1 MKSPKQC
8 NPVTGSNTTTLAATL
23 AATLLML
30 TMSGC
35 SGPLWQFPG
44 GALEGPEQR
53 IDLATLSPDGGVMQL
68 ETNPDDPYSVN
79 VGYVVIDSNMYIDP
93 ADSRAWYQNMKAN
106 PAVRIRFD
114 GAEVIH
120 PMTAVNESNPAVLKE
135 FEADRIVLRLM
146 PR

>member
-1 MKSPKQC
+1 
-8 NPVTGSNTTTLAATL
+8 
-23 AATLLML
+23 
-30 TMSGC
+30 
-35 SGPLWQFPG
+35 
-44 GALEGPEQR
+44 
-53 IDLATLSPDGGVMQL
+53 
-68 ETNPDDPYSVN
+68 
-79 VGYVVIDSNMYIDP
+79 MYIDP
-93 ADSRAWYQNMKAN
+93 ADSRVWYQNMKAT